1 MTQNVTVSR
10 ESRFSVQP
18 GSSTTSRHADAH
30 QRIHAPVAGAKR
42 RGGIGLAR
50 CMLAVHPQGLQVR
63 PLRRLERRAYG
74 RGRFVG
80 AGDGVLPGLLRIFRG
95 LVLRPE
101 EQTSEF
107 TSLMR
112 TTHDVYCLKTTTI
125 HTQTRLAT

>member
-1 MTQNVTVSR
+1 MPGLSRSNSGSSRATCCPSKPMTQNVTVSR

-63 PLRRLERRAYG
+63 PLRS
-74 RGRFVG
+74 
-80 AGDGVLPGLLRIFRG
+80 
-95 LVLRPE
+95 E
-101 EQTSEF
+101 EHTSELQ
-107 TSLMR
+107 SLMR
-112 TTHDVYCLKTTTI
+112 ISYAVFCLKKKN
-125 HTQTRLAT
+125 Q